1 MVTLDT
7 YESSVASG
15 KFVTVPAGRDPER
28 LRLPGGREWDQLR
41 LVRSGYLLD
50 AAVAESE
57 IGRRI
62 KREIES
68 CGYAFH
74 EIDLAS
80 LPVARGPR

>member
-15 KFVTVPAGRDPER
+15 RFVTVPAGRDPDR

-50 AAVAESE
+50 PTVAESE

-62 KREIES
+62 TRDIES
-68 CGYAFH
+68 RGYAIH
-74 EIDLAS
+74 EIDLTAFE
-80 LPVARGPR
+80 PPRG